1 MSFRPVLGNFNPNKK
16 VPKTN
21 KATAKVNDE
30 VPDVKEIEEKS
41 FFQKNWYYI
50 IGGLMVVMALSG
62 TPPPETQS
70 QPQRR

>member
-16 VPKTN
+16 SPKTN

-62 TPPPETQS
+62 TPPAEAQG